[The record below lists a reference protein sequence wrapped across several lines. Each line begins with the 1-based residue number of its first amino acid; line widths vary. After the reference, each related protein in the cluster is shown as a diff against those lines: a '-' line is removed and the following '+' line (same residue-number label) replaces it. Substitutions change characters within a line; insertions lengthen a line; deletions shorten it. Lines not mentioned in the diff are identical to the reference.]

1 MYYKI
6 IINNYILNYSS
17 LCKILKKLSKFYII
31 INPTISVNYY
41 IIYLIIDNIDNLYLL
56 NKYKIYGFIYNKII
70 YKIFYYYLQN
80 YTYINNYLFIDYTF
94 YNLMDIKIYNTLSF
108 DNYLRLYNIHKP
120 LKSNISNLIRC
131 VNNKII
137 WIIHKNI
144 KYLNFI
150 MNYITNYINNIKPIN
165 YIIITDTI
173 DKNKEPNKNNKSSYK
188 NNQVLINLENEINKY
203 KLSNYIMDLK
213 YIIIKLTNSIIDIN
227 LIQESINI
235 FYNKLIYQS
244 NTLYKKINH
253 KINILI
259 LSNYNDNIYNNYL
272 SYINFYRFSK
282 LI

>member
-80 YTYINNYLFIDYTF
+80 YTHINNYLFIDYTF

-150 MNYITNYINNIKPIN
+150 MNYITNYINNTKPIN
-165 YIIITDTI
+165 YIIITDRI
-173 DKNKEPNKNNKSSYK
+173 DKNKEPNKNNESSYK
-188 NNQVLINLENEINKY
+188 YNQVLINLENEINKY
-203 KLSNYIMDLK
+203 KLSNYITDLK
-213 YIIIKLTNSIIDIN
+213 YIIIKLTNNIIDIN

>member
-6 IINNYILNYSS
+6 IINNYLLNYSS
-17 LCKILKKLSKFYII
+17 LCKILKNLSKFYII
-31 INPTISVNYY
+31 INPSISVNYY
-41 IIYLIIDNIDNLYLL
+41 IIYLIIDNIDKLYLL
-56 NKYKIYGFIYNKII
+56 RKYKIYGFVYNKII

-80 YTYINNYLFIDYTF
+80 FTNIDNYIFIDYTF
-94 YNLMDIKIYNTLSF
+94 YNLMDIKIYNKLSF
-108 DNYLRLYNIHKP
+108 DNYLKLYKLNKS

-131 VNNKII
+131 VNNKIL

-150 MNYITNYINNIKPIN
+150 INYITNYI
-165 YIIITDTI
+165 D
-173 DKNKEPNKNNKSSYK
+173 NNKQLTYITINHNNNYK
-188 NNQVLINLENEINKY
+188 INTNNNQQIILNLENAINNFKI
-203 KLSNYIMDLK
+203 SHYIMDLK
-213 YIIIKLTNSIIDIN
+213 FIIIKLTNTIIDIN

-235 FYNKLIYQS
+235 FYNKLIFQS

-259 LSNYNDNIYNNYL
+259 LSNYNDIIYNNYL
-272 SYINFYRFSK
+272 SYINFCSFSK